1 MEDKRVRQE
10 YEYEERMTQKREW
23 EGNGDWS
30 SNKRPREEAAYNN
43 AHMAIQH
50 SRPNNTRHVPSGRP
64 AVVRTPLPA
73 PSNTSDA
80 KIDKLMAMVEKQNNE
95 LSGMKAELAQVRK
108 EKMREKEDGEE
119 RRGYRHLRHRWI
131 FVVGRCTLES
141 S

>member
-1 MEDKRVRQE
+1 
-10 YEYEERMTQKREW
+10 MTQKREW

-30 SNKRPREEAAYNN
+30 SNKRPREGAAYNN

-73 PSNTSDA
+73 PSDA

-108 EKMREKEDGEE
+108 EKMREREDGEIAATQE
-119 RRGYRHLRHRWI
+119 LGDDDYDYGKM
-131 FVVGRCTLES
+131 FE
-141 S
+141 